1 VGQFDFTNFSTQVH
15 DFDPGIVPYP
25 NGIFWTVPISRSSV
39 QVNLGAGRASYRVSN
54 LALRDYDDLIDAIF
68 VPGAPYAS
76 ASVSFDV
83 EWSGAVNRIQVT
95 EPSLSVRATLVENSA
110 TMTWTATTG
119 GVTFVS
125 DPANMSSSVFALIGR
140 ERNGVFF

>member
-25 NGIFWTVPISRSSV
+25 NGLFWTVPISRSSV

-54 LALRDYDDLIDAIF
+54 LVLRDYDNLIDAIF
-68 VPGAPYAS
+68 VPS
-76 ASVSFDV
+76 ASYAYATVSFDV
-83 EWSGAVNRIQVT
+83 EWSGVGTRLQVN
-95 EPSLSVRATLVENSA
+95 EPSLSVEVALVENSA

-125 DPANMSSSVFALIGR
+125 GAASTSTSVFALIGR